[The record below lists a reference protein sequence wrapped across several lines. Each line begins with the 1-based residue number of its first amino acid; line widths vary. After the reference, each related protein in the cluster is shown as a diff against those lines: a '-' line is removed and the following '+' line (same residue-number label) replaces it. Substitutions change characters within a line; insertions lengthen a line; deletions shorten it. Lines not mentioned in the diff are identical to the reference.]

1 MLPMI
6 ESTDAFWVLGVPAHG
21 VPKTFD
27 YQQIWDTQFMSVHE
41 QLLAVSTDGQYY
53 GVYFDSDEPG
63 KVDFIAGM
71 AVSPGTEVPAGLQAR
86 ELPAATYAVFD
97 GTMSTIGSTWD
108 EIMSRWLPQ
117 SPYEY
122 DGSKVSFEFF
132 ASDMGEGPDAPM
144 MIYVPVT
151 GG

>member
-1 MLPMI
+1 MEPRI
-6 ESTDAFWVLGVPAHG
+6 ETKDAFWVLGVPARG
-21 VPKTFD
+21 EPKLLD
-27 YQQIWDTQFMSVHE
+27 YQQIWGTLFMSVHG
-41 QLLAVSTDGQYY
+41 QLQAVSTDGQYY
-53 GVYFDSDEPG
+53 GVYFDTEEPG
-63 KVDFIAGM
+63 QVDFIAGM
-71 AVSPGTEVPAGLQAR
+71 AVAAGTEVPAGLEAR
-86 ELPAATYAVFD
+86 ELPAARYAVFD
-97 GTMSTIGSTWD
+97 ATMSTIGSAWD

-122 DGSKVSFEFF
+122 DASKVSFEFF